1 MKKVKEEG
9 YSISRG
15 GITYI
20 KKEHEKEKTEQTEQE
35 IEQKTEQTEQETEQ
49 LTIKETEQISEII
62 KEDLY
67 KPISGVYSYLFDEFE
82 QLKTYFRKGNRPSQ
96 IKAIE
101 NFEKHLKELI
111 K

>member
-9 YSISRG
+9 YSISKG

-20 KKEHEKEKTEQTEQE
+20 KKEHEKEKTEQ
-35 IEQKTEQTEQETEQ
+35 IEQKTEQTEQKTEQ
-49 LTIKETEQISEII
+49 LTIKETEKISEII

-67 KPISGVYSYLFDEFE
+67 NPISKDYSYLSDEFE